1 MGQFPAQ
8 GTPSAPTGEFGCYQN
23 YIPNYNSSSNFFS
36 IQTTG
41 GGYSG
46 GLPVVVNNIYQPAVA
61 SAITQVTVGDDING
75 TIVAGSTL
83 EVWIER

>member
-8 GTPSAPTGEFGCYQN
+8 GTPSAPTGEYGCYQN
-23 YIPNYNSSSNFFS
+23 YIPNYSSSNS
-36 IQTTG
+36 IVAIQSTG

-46 GLPVVVNNIYQPAVA
+46 GLPVVVNNIYQPAA
-61 SAITQVTVGDDING
+61 ATAITQVTVGDDING
-75 TIVAGSTL
+75 PIVAGSTL